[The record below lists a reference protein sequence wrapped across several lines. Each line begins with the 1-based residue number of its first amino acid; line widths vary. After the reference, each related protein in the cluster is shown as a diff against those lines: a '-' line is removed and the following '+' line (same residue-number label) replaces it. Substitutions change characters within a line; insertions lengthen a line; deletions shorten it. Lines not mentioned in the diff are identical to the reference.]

1 MIVITEDDVICRSC
15 ANLMN
20 TLDRLE
26 VEMGSV
32 KRVVLRFLERKYSL
46 EEGEL
51 LNQKG
56 ENQSQETEKNT
67 SSSFMVI
74 ISHCY
79 DEFFINELNFH

>member
-26 VEMGSV
+26 VEIGSV
-32 KRVVLRFLERKYSL
+32 KRVVLRFLERKYLL

-51 LNQKG
+51 LNQKT
-56 ENQSQETEKNT
+56 ENQLSETEKIGTTN
-67 SSSFMVI
+67 FMVI
-74 ISHCY
+74 
-79 DEFFINELNFH
+79 FKNN